1 MSDVDKIRAN
11 AICCLR
17 KANDESSDEIAKTWL
32 DLADTWL
39 GMLSEAQRTQEEAFE
54 ITVRD
59 RGTRQDASKT
69 RH

>member
-11 AICCLR
+11 AISCLR

-54 ITVRD
+54 ITVRN
-59 RGTRQDASKT
+59 RGARQDASKT